1 MWADLWSE
9 PADPWRPASEA
20 PWRPV
25 LLMPLAV
32 FAPFLAVLVV
42 NDLNSPG
49 GGVAGPSLLFGLAQT
64 ALLVAGVFRPVSAW
78 WGGLVLFVVVARL
91 PVFTEAGSLC
101 PWSVSGAV
109 IQAGALLLL
118 SLRVR
123 ARRAALAL
131 GISVLAGLLCRAAAT
146 QPYNDSVGRVVPYLI
161 AATVLGAALRGLRKA
176 RGALVVQEELTAGE
190 RARRTVLEERSR
202 IAREL
207 HDVVAH
213 HMSVISI
220 QAQVAP
226 HLVEHPSPELR
237 ENLAS
242 IRGSALEALTELRRI
257 LGVLRAGTHGGGT
270 DGATGTDEA
279 SPVPHA
285 PQPTL
290 ERLDELLDGV
300 RGAGLEVT
308 CAVAGPRRALSPGVE
323 LSAYRIVQES
333 LSNVL
338 RHAPGAT
345 VRIELGYHRAALS
358 LRVTNTAPDQPVA
371 PSPGPGHGLLGM
383 RERIAMLDGELVNG
397 PTPEGGYEVAAI
409 LPASEPRTTP
419 SAAPVPGTTTRATAT
434 PGTPTPLSP
443 AAPVPS
449 TAQPEEPPA

>member
-1 MWADLWSE
+1 MRADLWAE

-25 LLMPLAV
+25 LLMPLV
-32 FAPFLAVLVV
+32 VSVPFLAVLVV

-49 GGVAGPSLLFGLAQT
+49 GGVAGPSLLFGLAQS
-64 ALLVAGVFRPVSAW
+64 ALLVAGAFRPVSAW
-78 WGGLVLFVVVARL
+78 WGGLALFVVVARL
-91 PVFTEAGSLC
+91 PVFTDAGALY
-101 PWSVSGAV
+101 PWSVSGALL
-109 IQAGALLLL
+109 QAGALLLL

-146 QPYNDSVGRVVPYLI
+146 QPYNDSMGRVVPYLV

-176 RGALVVQEELTAGE
+176 RGALVVQEELTAEE

-226 HLVEHPSPELR
+226 HLVEHPSPELK

-242 IRGSALEALTELRRI
+242 IRGSALEALTELRRV
-257 LGVLRAGTHGGGT
+257 LGVLRSEAHEGDPDGVAGTARADDPAPH
-270 DGATGTDEA
+270 A
-279 SPVPHA
+279 PHA

-300 RGAGLEVT
+300 RGAGLDVA
-308 CAVAGPRRALSPGVE
+308 CAVTGARRALSPGVE

-345 VRIELGYHRAALS
+345 VTIELGYHRAALS
-358 LRVTNTAPDQPVA
+358 LRVTNSAPERPVA

-383 RERIAMLDGELVNG
+383 RERIAMLGGELANG

-409 LPASEPRTTP
+409 LPTP
-419 SAAPVPGTTTRATAT
+419 APPPARAATPAPAATVSAAPASFPSPSA
-434 PGTPTPLSP
+434 LSP
-443 AAPVPS
+443 AD
-449 TAQPEEPPA
+449 PEEPPA